1 MKIVL
6 HEMGTYTHRQE
17 LAKALSSRGHEIAYL
32 YCPSF
37 RTPSQWSMSF
47 TPGDQ
52 VTVIPIK
59 LDSEFAKWRLLK
71 RFLQERAYGNRVSS
85 VIASLRPDL
94 VISGNT
100 PIEIQA
106 VIQEICRRS
115 RTPFLFWLEDVYS
128 IGVKSVLSKLPFI
141 GALIAARYAML
152 EHKVARQS
160 DGIVAIADDFRDL
173 AVDWGVDP
181 DRIALIENWGTIPA
195 DPPPAKD
202 NDWAVGH
209 GLLGKKV
216 LLYSGALGFKHNP
229 QLFLDLAR
237 EFHEDD
243 DVRVVVI
250 SEGYGA
256 EWLSSRICE
265 FPQLVLLPFQSAQDY
280 RKALA
285 SADVLVAII
294 EPTAAKYSVPSKVLA
309 YMTAGR
315 PILAAIPADNLAAR
329 TISAAAAGLTV
340 DPENPSEL
348 RRLARS
354 LIEDEDRRRGLGAA
368 GLAYARANFEINAI
382 AARFEELFSRFGRRA
397 SDPVVRS
404 AASGDFAAPIR

>member
-1 MKIVL
+1 MNIVL

-32 YCPSF
+32 YCPSSQ
-37 RTPSQWSMSF
+37 TPSRSSMCF
-47 TPGDQ
+47 TPGDK

-59 LDSEFAKWRLLK
+59 LDSEFAKWQLLK
-71 RFLQERAYGNRVSS
+71 RFLQERAYGARVAS

-106 VIQEICRRS
+106 AIQNMCRRS
-115 RTPFLFWLEDVYS
+115 GTPFVFWLEDVYS
-128 IGVKSVLSKLPFI
+128 IGVKSVLSKIPLI
-141 GALIAARYAML
+141 GDLIAARYALL
-152 EHKVARQS
+152 ERKVARQS

-181 DRIALIENWGTIPA
+181 GRITVIENWGAMPP
-195 DPPPAKD
+195 DPPPPKD
-202 NDWAVGH
+202 NDWAVRH
-209 GLLGKKV
+209 GLLDKHV

-229 QLFLDLAR
+229 QLFLDLATEFR
-237 EFHEDD
+237 EEEN
-243 DVRVVVI
+243 VRVVVI

-256 EWLSSRICE
+256 EWLSSKSRE
-265 FPQLVLLPFQSAQDY
+265 FPQLVLLPFQSSEDF

-285 SADVLVAII
+285 SADVLVAIL
-294 EPTAAKYSVPSKVLA
+294 EPKAAKYSVPSKVLA

-329 TISAAAAGLTV
+329 TISAASAGLTV

-354 LIEDEDRRRGLGAA
+354 LIEDGDRRRRLGVA
-368 GLAYARANFEINAI
+368 GLDFARANFEINDI
-382 AARFEELFSRFGRRA
+382 AARFEQIFHRFARQSSNVIVPTADVEGT
-397 SDPVVRS
+397 V
-404 AASGDFAAPIR
+404 IR

>member
-37 RTPSQWSMSF
+37 RTPSRSSMSF

-52 VTVIPIK
+52 VTVVPIE
-59 LDSEFAKWRLLK
+59 LDSEFARWQLLK
-71 RFLQERAYGNRVSS
+71 RFLQERGYGARVSS
-85 VIASLRPDL
+85 VISRLRPDL

-106 VIQEICRRS
+106 AIQKICRRS
-115 RTPFLFWLEDVYS
+115 GTPFLFWLEDVYS
-128 IGVKSVLSKLPFI
+128 IGIKSVLSKMPLI
-141 GALIAARYAML
+141 GDLIAGRYALL
-152 EHKVARQS
+152 ERKVARQS

-173 AVDWGVDP
+173 AVGWGVDP
-181 DRIALIENWGTIPA
+181 RRIAVIENWGAIPA
-195 DPPPAKD
+195 GPPPPKD
-202 NDWAVGH
+202 NDWAARH
-209 GLLGKKV
+209 GLVGKHV

-229 QLFLDLAR
+229 QLFLELAMEFR
-237 EFHEDD
+237 EEE

-256 EWLSSRICE
+256 EWLASRSRE
-265 FPQLVLLPFQSAQDY
+265 FPQLVLLPFQSAGDFS
-280 RKALA
+280 KALA
-285 SADVLVAII
+285 SADVLVAVL
-294 EPTAAKYSVPSKVLA
+294 EPAAAKYSVPSKVLA
-309 YMTAGR
+309 YMAAGK
-315 PILAAIPADNLAAR
+315 PILAAIPSNNLAAR
-329 TISAAAAGLTV
+329 TISAAFVGLTV

-354 LIEDEDRRRGLGAA
+354 LIEDEDRRRRLGDA
-368 GLAYARANFEINAI
+368 GLAYARANFEINNI
-382 AARFEELFSRFGRRA
+382 AARFEQVFRRFARQPSNIVMPTADVERT
-397 SDPVVRS
+397 V
-404 AASGDFAAPIR
+404 IR